1 MESWDWTVVV
11 ACVAL
16 SEKLV
21 FSTGLTEAEH
31 ERVTANNAT

>member
-1 MESWDWTVVV
+1 WDWTVVV

-16 SEKLV
+16 SENW
-21 FSTGLTEAEH
+21 SSPPDSTEAEH